1 MVMVTGAR
9 VAALGALLFRALV
22 MSMVV
27 GAYYLMAVPRASSA
41 RRSFSLV
48 SVPANDRVTI
58 VLLPL
63 SGVPSSA
70 SRDGGIGLPE
80 TERAS
85 PTALCKESERI
96 ALFGASSLADR
107 IPSKMPRVQTTTND
121 GRARLALP
129 RRYHTSCC

>member
-1 MVMVTGAR
+1 
-9 VAALGALLFRALV
+9 VAALGVLVFRALV
-22 MSMVV
+22 MLMLV
-27 GAYYLMAVPRASSA
+27 GAYYLMAVPRAFSA

-58 VLLPL
+58 VLLLL

-70 SRDGGIGLPE
+70 SRDRGIGLPE
-80 TERAS
+80 IERAS
-85 PTALCKESERI
+85 PTAFCKESERV

-121 GRARLALP
+121 GRTRLAFS
-129 RRYHTSCC
+129 R